1 MSTENTTPS
10 VESAPAPAAPEQ
22 AVSTSSTPSS
32 ARTHSTP
39 TVTRGN
45 TSIKSAPETT
55 PEIDWLGS
63 IDSAIQT
70 GLKSD
75 ETPSSDAEVDETSAA
90 SEEEKPAQAE
100 EFDED
105 SEKLP
110 PMTKAAGAKF
120 KQLKSDIK
128 TWKQKV
134 SELEQQ
140 LAERTPEIPEDY
152 EELKTKLNEYEK
164 EVAVSRV
171 ESSAQ
176 FKQAVITPLNGI
188 LAAAYS
194 MAARYEVPEAAMEAM
209 LQESDPVKQDSLLQ
223 EVVSGFSERDRLNLY
238 RLVDDVGVVLMRREE
253 ILSQASEAR
262 KYLVEQEREKS
273 ITEHKTAMDSVWKV
287 LSDKVPIF
295 ADKKVA
301 EEVRNKAMGANLLEA
316 RPDVRAYAA
325 YSGAVL
331 PHLLKQNQ
339 SLSTKVAEL
348 EKTLAGIRKTVPRPG
363 KGHSV
368 QSETPSDVGF
378 LEALEAQL

>member
-10 VESAPAPAAPEQ
+10 VEPTTSSAATE
-22 AVSTSSTPSS
+22 STSSTPSTPSTQSSGTSTISRGTASTKPAVES
-32 ARTHSTP
+32 A
-39 TVTRGN
+39 
-45 TSIKSAPETT
+45 
-55 PEIDWLGS
+55 PEIDWIGS
-63 IDSAIQT
+63 IDAAIQT
-70 GLKSD
+70 ELTSD
-75 ETPSSDAEVDETSAA
+75 KTPASDTEVEETSGIT
-90 SEEEKPAQAE
+90 SEEEKPVQTDE
-100 EFDED
+100 LDED

-120 KQLKSDIK
+120 KQLKSDLK

-134 SELEQQ
+134 AELEQQ
-140 LAERTPEIPEDY
+140 LAERTPEVPEDY
-152 EELKTKLNEYEK
+152 EELKTKLGEYEK
-164 EVAVSRV
+164 EVSVSRV
-171 ESSAQ
+171 ESSKQ
-176 FKQAVITPLNGI
+176 FKDAVITPLNGV
-188 LAAAYS
+188 LSAAYS
-194 MAARYEVPEAAMEAM
+194 MASRYEVPEKTMEAM
-209 LQESDPVKQDSLLQ
+209 LQETDPTKQDALLQ

-238 RLVDDVGVVLMRREE
+238 RLVDDVGVLLMRRDE

-262 KYLVEQEREKS
+262 QYLAQQEREKHT
-273 ITEHKTAMDSVWKV
+273 TEHTRAMDSVWKV

-301 EEVRNKAMGANLLEA
+301 EEVRSKAMGANLMEA

-368 QSETPSDVGF
+368 QAETPSDIGF